1 MLEKL
6 DTMSG
11 RVVDDCN
18 FFAIDDL
25 HDLTDAQLYD
35 RLLQEF
41 PDWLKAA
48 RRQGIIR

>member
-1 MLEKL
+1 M
-6 DTMSG
+6 
-11 RVVDDCN
+11 VDNCG

-25 HDLTDAQLYD
+25 RDLTEAQLYD

-48 RRQGIIR
+48 RGKGIIR